1 MGKALTLKIISQDG
15 EMKIKLREKST
26 INNLKLIIAN
36 KWASSRENIKLL
48 KNNKEPARH
57 ERLIDIGL
65 VDGSILEAR
74 VENAGGQELDAKVI
88 KEDILGEE

>member
-36 KWASSRENIKLL
+36 KWMSRRENIKLL
-48 KNNKEPARH
+48 TNDSEPTGH
-57 ERLIDIGL
+57 ERLMDIGL

-74 VENAGGQELDAKVI
+74 VENSGG
-88 KEDILGEE
+88 

>member
-1 MGKALTLKIISQDG
+1 MGKALTIKIISQDR

-36 KWASSRENIKLL
+36 KWMSRRENIKLL
-48 KNNKEPARH
+48 TNDSEPTGH

-74 VENAGGQELDAKVI
+74 VENAGG
-88 KEDILGEE
+88 

>member
-1 MGKALTLKIISQDG
+1 MGKALTIKIISQDR

-36 KWASSRENIKLL
+36 KWMSRRENIKLL
-48 KNNKEPARH
+48 TNDSEPTGH
-57 ERLIDIGL
+57 ERLMDIGL

-74 VENAGGQELDAKVI
+74 VENSGG
-88 KEDILGEE
+88 